1 MNYIVSD
8 FHEDHPP
15 LLMMM
20 EMKMIVMMVEEEEKE
35 EEVEE
40 EEEEEEEEETS
51 LGSMRGISSVLLRIF
66 RKQGQGRK
74 GSPKL
79 SKLQWQDL
87 GSTC

>member
-35 EEVEE
+35 EEV
-40 EEEEEEEEETS
+40 ETS